1 VSKTLKVGV
10 LSIGFTNS
18 FPGLATS
25 ARIVKS
31 FWGDGRP
38 MASPLLISPKVR
50 FATFELDSSA
60 GKLFRSG
67 IPIKLQPQPLRVL
80 LLLTKRPGQVVTR
93 EEIQRCLWGDST
105 FVDFERGINF
115 SINQIR
121 AALSDN
127 AEKPRY
133 IETLPRIGYRFIA
146 PVTGGGLRVTAPTT
160 TADSSGLV
168 YEWPAESRTISTVS
182 EEKSRARLGFPVVPW
197 KWSYV
202 LAVAAL
208 AVLAAVGY
216 VAHRLLSHSRDL
228 DLRDIQL
235 TRLTENGRVQ
245 SVAISPDGRYLAY
258 ARREG
263 DEESLWLR
271 QVVTGGDIQLLP
283 TGTGFHGLTFSPDS
297 NYIYFVRSDEKDPY
311 FKYLYSMA
319 ALGGTA
325 RKLITDVDSPVT
337 FDPDG
342 HQFAYEHCVQPRND
356 IELKIA
362 NADGSGD
369 HLLATI
375 HDGSGFLFQPGPNW
389 SRDGRTIAVP
399 VHIINQHQRWVL
411 DGSMRELYSSSQAI
425 GRPVWL
431 PRGNALIFPHADEV
445 THRSQLWTVSFP
457 LGKAQRFTND
467 LSDYGTDLDITSYGD
482 TIAAVTSKAVSNV
495 WTAPAAKPSATR
507 QVTSEPLAM
516 FDIAEAFDGKLLT
529 LGEDGTLW
537 MMHTDG
543 SQRVRFSDVRDAAS
557 PTPCGHSVIFTAVE
571 KDTVALIRVDRDGT
585 HPTTLARGNLWG
597 PACSGDGNFVFFA
610 NGEQP
615 QRIWKVPLMGG
626 TPLYVSH
633 ILGDQA
639 TGVLSIS
646 PDGKLLAYPYTQYGR
661 VPAQGW
667 RVAVISVNGSPPLKQ
682 FDAPGGMLG
691 VRWSPSGN
699 GLQYVMTQ
707 NGAANLWE
715 QPLAGGNPKQLTRF
729 TTGQIFDFNWSLD
742 HTRLLLTRGDVSSDA
757 VLLGKLH

>member
-1 VSKTLKVGV
+1 
-10 LSIGFTNS
+10 
-18 FPGLATS
+18 
-25 ARIVKS
+25 
-31 FWGDGRP
+31 
-38 MASPLLISPKVR
+38 MASPLPVSPKVR
-50 FATFELDSSA
+50 FATFELDSCA
-60 GKLFRSG
+60 GKLFKLG

-80 LLLTKRPGQVVTR
+80 LLLTSRPGQVVTR
-93 EEIQRCLWGDST
+93 EEIQRCLWGDAT

-121 AALSDN
+121 AALSDS

-146 PVTGGGLRVTAPTT
+146 PVAGGGLKVPGTTAA
-160 TADSSGLV
+160 ADSSGRV
-168 YEWPAESRTISTVS
+168 YEWPAESRAISSTGS
-182 EEKSRARLGFPVVPW
+182 KEKTTSTLEIPVPQW
-197 KWSYV
+197 KWIYV
-202 LAVAAL
+202 LAVAAF
-208 AVLAAVGY
+208 AVVAAVGY
-216 VAHRLLSHSRDL
+216 ATHRLLSHSRDF
-228 DLRDIQL
+228 DLRDIQM
-235 TRLTENGRVQ
+235 TRLTDNGRVQ
-245 SVAISPDGRYLAY
+245 SVAISPDGRYVAY

-271 QVVTGGDIQLLP
+271 QVARRSDMQVLP
-283 TGTGFHGLTFSPDS
+283 AGPGFHGLTFSPDG
-297 NYIYFVRSDEKDPY
+297 NYIYFVRSDEKDPF

-319 ALGGTA
+319 ALGGIA

-337 FDPDG
+337 FSPDG
-342 HQFAYEHCVQPRND
+342 HRFAYEHCIQPRND

-389 SRDGRTIAVP
+389 SRDGRAIAVP
-399 VHIINQHQRWVL
+399 VHIMNQHQRWVL
-411 DGSMRELYSSSQAI
+411 DMVSVVDGSIRELYSSSQVI

-431 PRGNALIFPHADEV
+431 PSGKALIFPHADEV
-445 THRSQLWTVSFP
+445 AHRSQLWTVSFP

-467 LSDYGTDLDITSYGD
+467 LSDYGIDLDITSDGD
-482 TIAAVTSKAVSNV
+482 TIAAVAGTAVSNV
-495 WTAPAAKPSATR
+495 WTAPAAKPSATQ
-507 QVTSEPLAM
+507 QVTSEALAM

-529 LGEDGTLW
+529 LGEDGTIW

-543 SQRVRFSDVRDAAS
+543 SQRARFSDVRAASS

-571 KDTVALIRVDRDGT
+571 TDTVALIRVDRDGT
-585 HPTTLARGNLWG
+585 HPMALARGNLWG

-610 NGEQP
+610 NSEQP
-615 QRIWKVPLMGG
+615 QRIWKVPIMGG
-626 TPLYVSH
+626 TPLYVSD

-639 TGVLSIS
+639 TGVLAIS

-661 VPAQGW
+661 VPSEGW
-667 RVAVISVNGSPPLKQ
+667 RVAVMSADGGPPLKQ
-682 FDAPGGMLG
+682 FNVPGGMLG
-691 VRWSPSGN
+691 VRWSPSGK

-715 QPLAGGNPKQLTRF
+715 QPLAAGKPKQLTRF
-729 TTGQIFDFNWSLD
+729 TSGQIFDFNWSLD

-757 VLLGKLH
+757 ILLGYRP

>member
-1 VSKTLKVGV
+1 
-10 LSIGFTNS
+10 
-18 FPGLATS
+18 
-25 ARIVKS
+25 
-31 FWGDGRP
+31 
-38 MASPLLISPKVR
+38 MASPLPVSPRIR
-50 FATFELDSSA
+50 FGAFELDAAA
-60 GKLFRSG
+60 GQLLKSG

-80 LLLTKRPGQVVTR
+80 LLLTARPGHVVTR
-93 EEIQRCLWGDST
+93 EEIQRFLWDDST

-146 PVTGGGLRVTAPTT
+146 PVSRDGFRDPAITAATG
-160 TADSSGLV
+160 SSARM
-168 YEWPAESRTISTVS
+168 YEWPESRTASTTGV
-182 EEKSRARLGFPVVPW
+182 EPGVTSRLQVAVARW
-197 KWSYV
+197 RWSNV
-202 LAVAAL
+202 LALVVAGL
-208 AVLAAVGY
+208 AVVAVVVYG
-216 VAHRLLSHSRDL
+216 ARRLQSHRRDF
-228 DLRDIQL
+228 DLRDIQM
-235 TRLTENGRVQ
+235 TRLTDSGRVQ
-245 SVAISPDGRYLAY
+245 SVAISPDGRYVVY
-258 ARREG
+258 AQREG
-263 DEESLWLR
+263 DEESLWMR
-271 QVVTGGDIQLLP
+271 QVATHSNVQLLP
-283 TGTGFHGLTFSPDS
+283 IGTGFHGLTFSPDGS
-297 NYIYFVRSDEKDPY
+297 YIYFVRSDEKDPY

-319 ALGGTA
+319 TLGGTA

-337 FDPDG
+337 FSPDG
-342 HQFAYEHCVQPRND
+342 QRFAYEHCIQPRND

-399 VHIINQHQRWVL
+399 VHIMNQHLRWVL
-411 DGSMRELYSSSQAI
+411 DVVSVVDGSIRELYSSSQAI

-431 PRGNALIFPHADEV
+431 PRGKALIFPHADEV
-445 THRSQLWTVSFP
+445 AHRSQLWTVSFP

-467 LSDYGTDLDITSYGD
+467 LSDYGTDLDITSDGD
-482 TIAAVTSKAVSNV
+482 TIAAVVGKAVSNV
-495 WTAPAAKPSATR
+495 WIAPAAHPSAT
-507 QVTSEPLAM
+507 QQITSEALAM

-543 SQRVRFSDVRDAAS
+543 SQRARFSDVRDASS

-571 KDTVALIRVDRDGT
+571 TDTVALIRVDRDGT
-585 HPTTLARGNLWG
+585 NPRALARGNLWG
-597 PACSGDGNFVFFA
+597 PVCSGDGNFVFFA

-615 QRIWKVPLMGG
+615 QRIWKVPIMGG
-626 TPLYVSH
+626 TPQYVSD

-639 TGVLSIS
+639 TGVLAIS

-661 VPAQGW
+661 VPSEGW
-667 RVAVISVNGSPPLKQ
+667 RVAVMFAEGGPPLKQ
-682 FDAPGGMLG
+682 FNVPGGILG
-691 VRWSPSGN
+691 VRWSPGGT
-699 GLQYVMTQ
+699 GLQYVWTQ

-715 QPLAGGNPKQLTRF
+715 QALAGGQPKQLTRF
-729 TTGQIFDFNWSLD
+729 TNGQIFDFNWSLD
-742 HTRLLLTRGDVSSDA
+742 HTRLLLTRGDVSSDV
-757 VLLGKLH
+757 VLLGQLR